1 MSITVTVSQL
11 VRRLSLL
18 VSGDRDIRSI
28 SVKGEISNFTN
39 HIKSGHLY
47 FTLRD
52 GNSGIKA
59 VMFRNHA
66 ERLNFAPEA
75 GMNVVVTGS
84 VQLYERD
91 GACQIY
97 VTSMQQDEGIGEG
110 LLSFE
115 QLKAKLDEEGLFLQK
130 RPLPR
135 FPASICVVTSE
146 TGAAIKD
153 IINVLSRRYPFVKVR
168 LIPVLVQGVD
178 APASIAKGIEKAQ
191 SSGCDLIIFGRGG
204 GSAEDLSAFNTEAVA
219 RAVYASKIPTI
230 SAVGHEIDFTISDFT
245 ADMRAPTP
253 SAAAELAVPDISDI
267 KKGIDDLYRQIREK
281 AQSRLTDAKAR
292 LDNLEKLLSYRKP
305 SILLEAQ
312 SSRLTNLYAS
322 IQKDFS
328 SVISMKEAQ
337 LKSAVD
343 LLDAFDPLRTLE
355 RGYSVVMK
363 DGAPVSSVKA
373 LKKGE
378 SITVKLSDG
387 SIGAVVEEITALSKG
402 AKNDI

>member
-18 VSGDRDIRSI
+18 VNSDRDIRSI

-52 GNSGIKA
+52 GESGIKA

-66 ERLNFAPEA
+66 EKLSFAPES

-97 VTSMQQDEGIGEG
+97 VTAMQQDEGIGEG

-130 RPLPR
+130 RPLP
-135 FPASICVVTSE
+135 PSPSSICVVTSE

-153 IINVLSRRYPFVKVR
+153 IINVLSRRYPFVQVR
-168 LIPVLVQGVD
+168 LIPVLVQGAD
-178 APASIAKGIEKAQ
+178 APLSIAKGIEKAQ
-191 SSGCDLIIFGRGG
+191 GSGCDLIIFGRGG
-204 GSAEDLSAFNTEAVA
+204 GSAEDLSAFNTEVVA

-230 SAVGHEIDFTISDFT
+230 SAVGHEIDFTIGDFV

-253 SAAAELAVPDISDI
+253 SAAAELAVPDINDV
-267 KKGIDDLYRQIREK
+267 KKGIDSLYSQIHER
-281 AQSRLTDAKAR
+281 AQGRLAEAKAS
-292 LDNLEKLLSYRKP
+292 LDNLKKLISYRKP
-305 SILLEAQ
+305 SLLLEAQ
-312 SSRLTNLYAS
+312 GKRLADLYAS

-328 SVISMKEAQ
+328 SIISAKEARLAATTELLSAFNP
-337 LKSAVD
+337 LK
-343 LLDAFDPLRTLE
+343 TLE
-355 RGYSVVMK
+355 RGYSMVTKEGVL
-363 DGAPVSSVKA
+363 VSSVKA
-373 LKKGE
+373 VNKGE
-378 SITVKLSDG
+378 KITVRLSDG
-387 SIGAVVEEITALSKG
+387 SIEAVVEDITEG
-402 AKNDI
+402 AGNDI

>member
-1 MSITVTVSQL
+1 M
-11 VRRLSLL
+11 L
-18 VSGDRDIRSI
+18 VSSDREIRSI

-52 GNSGIKA
+52 GDSGIKA

-66 ERLNFAPEA
+66 EKLTFVPEA

-115 QLKAKLDEEGLFLQK
+115 QLKAKLDEEGLFQQK
-130 RPLPR
+130 RPLP
-135 FPASICVVTSE
+135 PTPSSICVVTSE

-153 IINVLSRRYPFVKVR
+153 MINVLSRRYPFVKVL
-168 LIPVLVQGVD
+168 LIPVLVQGAD
-178 APASIAKGIEKAQ
+178 APASIAKGIDKAQ
-191 SSGCDLIIFGRGG
+191 SIGCDLIMFGRGG
-204 GSAEDLSAFNTEAVA
+204 GSAEDLSAFNTEIVA
-219 RAVYASKIPTI
+219 RAVYASQIPTI
-230 SAVGHEIDFTISDFT
+230 SAVGHEIDFTIADFV

-253 SAAAELAVPDISDI
+253 SAAAELAVPDITEL
-267 KKGIDDLYRQIREK
+267 KAGLANLQKQLKEK
-281 AQSRLTDAKAR
+281 AQSRLTEAKAR
-292 LDNLEKLLSYRKP
+292 LDNIEKLLSYRKP

-312 SSRLTNLYAS
+312 CRRLTDMYAS

-328 SVISMKEAQ
+328 SLISAKEAR
-337 LKSAVD
+337 LAAAVE
-343 LLDAFDPLRTLE
+343 LLDAFDPLKTLE
-355 RGYSVVMK
+355 RGYSMVTK
-363 DGAPVSSVKA
+363 DGALVSSVKA

-387 SIGAVVEEITALSKG
+387 SIGAVVEEITEG
-402 AKNDI
+402 VENDI